1 MGVMTLLQLKYI
13 VKIVECGSMNEAS
26 HELYVSQPALSS
38 SVKELENELGI
49 EIFTRSSQGI
59 ALTVDGAEFLTY
71 ARQVLDQA
79 SLLEERYKNAKPRK
93 QLCSVSTQHYM
104 FAVEAFVEMIDST
117 KSDEY
122 EFTIR
127 ETRTKDIIN
136 QVANM
141 LSEIGIIYLSDF
153 NKDVIGKLLRE
164 KHLEFHPL
172 FRAPLHVFISRDNPL
187 AGKKKVT
194 MDDLKPFP
202 FIQYEQ
208 GEEGSFFFAEE
219 AVWPEY
225 SPKQINV
232 TDRATILNFI
242 IGLNGYTVCTGIDN
256 GDLNNEK
263 IVTVP
268 LDTDETMLV
277 GWITN
282 ERAKL
287 SKRRNVL
294 GEAQVGGRQPRL
306 HAHRLTPEQRNH
318 NEKALYCPK
327 AAQCLSVISEII
339 TADERGS
346 ARTPQSGAVLFQVRV
361 GGGLDLRCDVR
372 GAVGVL
378 DALAGFEDLLHVGD
392 GEHREAEFG
401 FDGLHRGRVG
411 ILGLLHAVHA
421 QYQADDLDVRLG
433 LELRD
438 DLAHSGA
445 GGHHVVDEQ
454 DLHAVR
460 KLRADHH
467 AAVAMVLLL
476 LAVEGVADLHAMGG
490 RQRDGGGHAQRDALV
505 AGPNTVST
513 SLGRL
518 PASISSTIFSA

>member
-1 MGVMTLLQLKYI
+1 MTLLQLRYI

-26 HELYVSQPALSS
+26 HALYVSQPALSS

-79 SLLEERYKNAKPRK
+79 DLLEERYKNAKPRK

-104 FAVEAFVEMIDST
+104 FAVEAFVEMINSF

-141 LSEIGIIYLSDF
+141 RSEIGILYLSDY
-153 NKDVIGKLLRE
+153 NTHVIGKMLRE

-172 FRAPLHVFISRDNPL
+172 FRAPLHVFISKDNPL
-187 AGKKKVT
+187 SMKKKVT

-263 IVTVP
+263 IMTIP
-268 LDTDETMLV
+268 LDTDETMLL

-287 SKRRNVL
+287 SKAAQTYLDVL
-294 GEAQVGGRQPRL
+294 SVTDHSQCVDQIEHLTDVLLAELDGLSASAIEYDAR
-306 HAHRLTPEQRNH
+306 HAHDVILLLEFWEVGDVTFGFAAAMRWEARTVSGHIVHVRLTRIMI
-318 NEKALYCPK
+318 
-327 AAQCLSVISEII
+327 SV
-339 TADERGS
+339 GS
-346 ARTPQSGAVLFQVRV
+346 
-361 GGGLDLRCDVR
+361 
-372 GAVGVL
+372 
-378 DALAGFEDLLHVGD
+378 
-392 GEHREAEFG
+392 
-401 FDGLHRGRVG
+401 
-411 ILGLLHAVHA
+411 
-421 QYQADDLDVRLG
+421 
-433 LELRD
+433 
-438 DLAHSGA
+438 
-445 GGHHVVDEQ
+445 
-454 DLHAVR
+454 
-460 KLRADHH
+460 
-467 AAVAMVLLL
+467 
-476 LAVEGVADLHAMGG
+476 
-490 RQRDGGGHAQRDALV
+490 
-505 AGPNTVST
+505 
-513 SLGRL
+513 
-518 PASISSTIFSA
+518 

>member
-1 MGVMTLLQLKYI
+1 MAVMTLLQLKYI

-26 HELYVSQPALSS
+26 HELFVSQPALSS
-38 SVKELENELGI
+38 SVKELEKELGI

-93 QLCSVSTQHYM
+93 QLCCVSTQHYM
-104 FAVEAFVEMIDST
+104 FAVEAFVEMIGSIR
-117 KSDEY
+117 SDEY

-127 ETRTKDIIN
+127 ETRTRDIIDS
-136 QVANM
+136 VANM
-141 LSEIGIIYLSDF
+141 RSDVGILYLSDF

-187 AGKKKVT
+187 AGKKMVT
-194 MDDLKPFP
+194 MKDLRPFP

-208 GEEGSFFFAEE
+208 GEDGSFYFAEE
-219 AVWPEY
+219 AVWPDY

-268 LDTDETMLV
+268 LDSDETMLV

-287 SKRRNVL
+287 STAAETYL
-294 GEAQVGGRQPRL
+294 SRL
-306 HAHRLTPEQRNH
+306 KE
-318 NEKALYCPK
+318 
-327 AAQCLSVISEII
+327 V
-339 TADERGS
+339 
-346 ARTPQSGAVLFQVRV
+346 V
-361 GGGLDLRCDVR
+361 
-372 GAVGVL
+372 
-378 DALAGFEDLLHVGD
+378 
-392 GEHREAEFG
+392 
-401 FDGLHRGRVG
+401 
-411 ILGLLHAVHA
+411 AVHG
-421 QYQADDLDVRLG
+421 YRLI
-433 LELRD
+433 D
-438 DLAHSGA
+438 
-445 GGHHVVDEQ
+445 
-454 DLHAVR
+454 
-460 KLRADHH
+460 
-467 AAVAMVLLL
+467 
-476 LAVEGVADLHAMGG
+476 
-490 RQRDGGGHAQRDALV
+490 
-505 AGPNTVST
+505 
-513 SLGRL
+513 
-518 PASISSTIFSA
+518 

>member
-242 IGLNGYTVCTGIDN
+242 IGLV
-256 GDLNNEK
+256 
-263 IVTVP
+263 
-268 LDTDETMLV
+268 
-277 GWITN
+277 
-282 ERAKL
+282 
-287 SKRRNVL
+287 
-294 GEAQVGGRQPRL
+294 
-306 HAHRLTPEQRNH
+306 
-318 NEKALYCPK
+318 
-327 AAQCLSVISEII
+327 LSVDRMEKTKDSD
-339 TADERGS
+339 TS
-346 ARTPQSGAVLFQVRV
+346 AVKAV
-361 GGGLDLRCDVR
+361 
-372 GAVGVL
+372 
-378 DALAGFEDLLHVGD
+378 
-392 GEHREAEFG
+392 EAEFG
-401 FDGLHRGRVG
+401 FPVFAIANVKEIFEAGQHIQNADGTPYVTPEIKAAADAYLE
-411 ILGLLHAVHA
+411 
-421 QYQADDLDVRLG
+421 QY
-433 LELRD
+433 
-438 DLAHSGA
+438 GA
-445 GGHHVVDEQ
+445 
-454 DLHAVR
+454 
-460 KLRADHH
+460 
-467 AAVAMVLLL
+467 
-476 LAVEGVADLHAMGG
+476 
-490 RQRDGGGHAQRDALV
+490 
-505 AGPNTVST
+505 
-513 SLGRL
+513 
-518 PASISSTIFSA
+518 